1 MIESKYLKDI
11 VQNIQKLMT
20 IAPLRKF
27 ETKYLGQLVRLS
39 KIREYEHGEPIIKE
53 GGQDTW
59 IYFLLSGK
67 VRVEKK
73 GMELAIID
81 KIGEIFGEMRMLDG
95 LARSASVYAEG
106 KTVCLA
112 FDPYGEDS
120 LSSPDQRTKFLLLLY
135 KMFAEFL
142 SGRLRVINDELSKI
156 KKETG
161 RQ

>member
-1 MIESKYLKDI
+1 M
-11 VQNIQKLMT
+11 
-20 IAPLRKF
+20 
-27 ETKYLGQLVRLS
+27 RL
-39 KIREYEHGEPIIKE
+39 
-53 GGQDTW
+53 
-59 IYFLLSGK
+59 
-67 VRVEKK
+67 
-73 GMELAIID
+73 
-81 KIGEIFGEMRMLDG
+81 LDG

-142 SGRLRVINDELSKI
+142 SGRLRVISDELSQI

-161 RQ
+161 KQ

>member
-1 MIESKYLKDI
+1 MIESKYLKDS

-27 ETKYLGQLVRLS
+27 ETKYLGQLIRLS
-39 KIREYEHGEPIIKE
+39 KIREYEPGEPIIKE

-67 VRVEKK
+67 VRIEKK
-73 GMELAIID
+73 GMDIAFID
-81 KIGEIFGEMRMLDG
+81 KIGEIFGEMRLLDG
-95 LARSASVYAEG
+95 LTRSASVYAEG

-120 LSSPDQRTKFLLLLY
+120 LSSPDQRTNFLLLLY

-142 SGRLRVINDELSKI
+142 SGRLRVINDELSQI

-161 RQ
+161 KQ

>member
-1 MIESKYLKDI
+1 
-11 VQNIQKLMT
+11 MT

-27 ETKYLGQLVRLS
+27 ETRYLGQLIRLS
-39 KIREYEHGEPIIKE
+39 KIREYEPGEFIIKE

-59 IYFLLSGK
+59 IYFLLSGN

-73 GMELAIID
+73 GMEIAIID
-81 KIGEIFGEMRMLDG
+81 RVGEIFGEMRLLDG
-95 LARSASVYAEG
+95 LVRSASVYAEG

-112 FDPYGEDS
+112 FDPYGEDI
-120 LSSPDQRTKFLLLLY
+120 LSSPDQRTTFLLLLY

-161 RQ
+161 KK

>member
-1 MIESKYLKDI
+1 MIESKYLKDS

-27 ETKYLGQLVRLS
+27 ETQYLGQLIRLS
-39 KIREYEHGEPIIKE
+39 KIREYEPGELIINE

-67 VRVEKK
+67 VRIEKK
-73 GMELAIID
+73 GMGIAIID
-81 KIGEIFGEMRMLDG
+81 KVGEIFGEMRLLDG
-95 LARSASVYAEG
+95 LARSASVCAEE

-120 LSSPDQRTKFLLLLY
+120 LTEPDQKTKFLLLLY

-161 RQ
+161 KK